1 MSMVVVNVVL
11 HSAMPAFP
19 SGVVAFR
26 SLHGDYRDDRAYMEK
41 NFDWEWAPS
50 FAMMEDEWEGEG
62 DNGNEPQG

>member
-11 HSAMPAFP
+11 HSAMPRIHRGLSPFGPYMATT
-19 SGVVAFR
+19 ATT
-26 SLHGDYRDDRAYMEK
+26 RAYMEK

>member
-1 MSMVVVNVVL
+1 
-11 HSAMPAFP
+11 MPRIHRGLSPFGPYMATT
-19 SGVVAFR
+19 ATT
-26 SLHGDYRDDRAYMEK
+26 RAYMEK